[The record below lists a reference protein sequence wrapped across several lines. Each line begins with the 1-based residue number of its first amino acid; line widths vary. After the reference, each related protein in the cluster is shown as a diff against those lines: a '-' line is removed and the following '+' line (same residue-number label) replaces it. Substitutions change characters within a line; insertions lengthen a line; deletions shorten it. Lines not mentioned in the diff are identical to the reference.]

1 MTKKEM
7 KRKAQ
12 RIMKEHFGF
21 APTQKQIVLLEAMS
35 DGSSLLWGIGNKEY
49 SWSDAHITA
58 NGRYVEAYLDIRDSE
73 FTW

>member
-1 MTKKEM
+1 MTKKEL

-12 RIMKEHFGF
+12 SIMKKEFGF

-35 DGSSLLWGIGNKEY
+35 DGSSIMWGVGNKEY
-49 SWSDAHITA
+49 SWNDAHISH
-58 NGRYVEAYLDIRDSE
+58 NGQYIKECLDIRDSE